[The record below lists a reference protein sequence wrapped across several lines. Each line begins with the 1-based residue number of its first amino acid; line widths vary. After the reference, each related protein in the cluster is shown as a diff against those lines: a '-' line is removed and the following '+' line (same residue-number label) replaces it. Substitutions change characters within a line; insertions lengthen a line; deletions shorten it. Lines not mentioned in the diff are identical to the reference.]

1 MIKKTKKGQGS
12 ISRDEFNNIIKFI
25 GKKNILDPIVFIEK
39 LNKNSLKKNEVCFT
53 FDDAIKCQIDIA
65 LPVLEDLKIKSFFFV
80 YTCMFEGKPDYLEIF
95 RYFRLN
101 FFKDIKEFYKIFFE
115 NLNQDL
121 SLFFDQNKD
130 LILEK
135 KKDINFIQ

>member
-1 MIKKTKKGQGS
+1 
-12 ISRDEFNNIIKFI
+12 
-25 GKKNILDPIVFIEK
+25 
-39 LNKNSLKKNEVCFT
+39 
-53 FDDAIKCQIDIA
+53 
-65 LPVLEDLKIKSFFFV
+65 
-80 YTCMFEGKPDYLEIF
+80 MFEGKPDYLEIF

>member
-1 MIKKTKKGQGS
+1 
-12 ISRDEFNNIIKFI
+12 
-25 GKKNILDPIVFIEK
+25 
-39 LNKNSLKKNEVCFT
+39 
-53 FDDAIKCQIDIA
+53 
-65 LPVLEDLKIKSFFFV
+65 
-80 YTCMFEGKPDYLEIF
+80 MFEGKPDYLEIF

-101 FFKDIKEFYKIFFE
+101 FLRIIKNFYKIFFE

-135 KKDINFIQ
+135 EEYKFYSIEDIKFRLVRDLLLKKRL